1 MTTTQDIVA
10 RLWNLCHVLRDDG
23 ITYHEYVTELTFLL
37 FLKMAKE
44 TGTEEQLPAGYRW
57 DDVQRQEGVDQ
68 LAFYRSL
75 LVHLGNE
82 GSGRVQAIF
91 HQREEVGS
99 RTVFHAATV
108 DRMHGQLHPAAAGR
122 NRTGPRSRHGWFF
135 DHG

>member
-57 DDVQRQEGVDQ
+57 DDLQRQEGVD
-68 LAFYRSL
+68 
-75 LVHLGNE
+75 
-82 GSGRVQAIF
+82 
-91 HQREEVGS
+91 
-99 RTVFHAATV
+99 
-108 DRMHGQLHPAAAGR
+108 
-122 NRTGPRSRHGWFF
+122 
-135 DHG
+135 